1 MTPKNINVGPK
12 SSHARSMADSRP
24 WPFPSGKPWHQFLG
38 CGCHAGPRPTH
49 GAPLWQAY
57 ARQRPAVRQSTMHH
71 NLHAR
76 VAKER
81 VLVGRAHGRARIVM
95 PLSMRQPRDVP
106 PWWMYQCSTVCSERN
121 SGAVHHCVH
130 ASGPLKM
137 PLKALITV
145 DVLVPT
151 PLAAQPTRRGRLRC
165 T

>member
-1 MTPKNINVGPK
+1 
-12 SSHARSMADSRP
+12 
-24 WPFPSGKPWHQFLG
+24 
-38 CGCHAGPRPTH
+38 
-49 GAPLWQAY
+49 
-57 ARQRPAVRQSTMHH
+57 MHH

-76 VAKER
+76 VANER

-151 PLAAQPTRRGRLRC
+151 PLAAQPTRPRTAAMYHMDGRVE
-165 T
+165 TKKKYSKTE